1 MASVADTSSAP
12 VDTLGRPLRDLR
24 ISLTDRCNFRCGY
37 CMPRELFGADHA
49 FLPRSELL
57 TPDELD
63 RVVRVF
69 VDLGVRKLRIT
80 GGEPLV
86 RKDLESVIER
96 LAGIHGI
103 EDICLTTNASLLTAQ
118 RARSL
123 RDAGVNRATVS
134 LDAVDD
140 AIFQQMND
148 VGFPLDRVLA
158 GIQYAADANLD
169 PVKVNM
175 VVQRG
180 TNDGQIEPMAEHFRH
195 SGHIV
200 RFIEYMDV
208 GASNGWCLDEVV
220 PSREV
225 IDRIHARWPVAP
237 VEPNYHGEVAERW
250 RYCDGAGEI
259 GVISSV
265 TQPFCGSCTRARLSA
280 EGKLFTCL
288 FGAFGHDLRGLLRDG
303 ADEAALEAKLRGIW
317 QRRSDRYSEERGE
330 HTLPMPKP
338 EMSYIGG

>member
-1 MASVADTSSAP
+1 MAGEPETAPAP
-12 VDTLGRPLRDLR
+12 VDTLGRALRDLR

-57 TPDELD
+57 THDEIERL
-63 RVVRVF
+63 VRVF
-69 VDLGVRKLRIT
+69 VRLGVRKLRIT

-96 LAGIHGI
+96 LAGLEGI
-103 EDICLTTNASLLTAQ
+103 EDVCLTTNASLLTAE

-123 RDAGVNRATVS
+123 RDAGVNRATIS

-140 AIFQQMND
+140 AIFQRMND

-158 GIQYAADANLD
+158 GIDHAAQAGLD
-169 PVKVNM
+169 PIKINM

-180 TNDGQIEPMAEHFRH
+180 INDDQIEPMAGHFRH

-200 RFIEYMDV
+200 RFIEFMDV
-208 GASNGWCLDEVV
+208 GVTNGWRMEHVV
-220 PSREV
+220 PSQEIV
-225 IDRIHARWPVAP
+225 DRLHAQWPIEP
-237 VEPNYHGEVAERW
+237 LEPNYHGEVAERW
-250 RYCDGAGEI
+250 RYRDGAGEI

-280 EGKLFTCL
+280 EGQLFTCL
-288 FGAFGHDLRGLLRDG
+288 FGTAGHDLRGLLRDG
-303 ADEAALEAKLRGIW
+303 ADDQAVEARLRGIW
-317 QRRSDRYSEERGE
+317 QRRSDRYSEQRGE
-330 HTLPMPKP
+330 YTLPTPKV

>member
-1 MASVADTSSAP
+1 
-12 VDTLGRPLRDLR
+12 VDTLGRELRDLR

-57 TPDELD
+57 THDEIERL
-63 RVVRVF
+63 VRVF
-69 VDLGVRKLRIT
+69 VGLGVRKLRIT

-86 RKDLESVIER
+86 RKDLESVIQR
-96 LAGIHGI
+96 VATIDGI
-103 EDICLTTNASLLTAQ
+103 EDVCLTTNASLLTAQ

-123 RDAGVNRATVS
+123 RDAGVNRATIS

-140 AIFQQMND
+140 QTFQRMND

-158 GIQYAADANLD
+158 GIGHAADAGLD
-169 PVKVNM
+169 PIKINM

-180 TNDGQIEPMAEHFRH
+180 VNDDQIEPMADHFRH

-200 RFIEYMDV
+200 RFIEFMDV
-208 GASNGWCLDEVV
+208 GVSNGWCLDQVV

-225 IDRIHARWPVAP
+225 IDRIHARWPV
-237 VEPNYHGEVAERW
+237 EPLDANYRGEVAERW
-250 RYCDGAGEI
+250 RYQDGAGEL

-280 EGKLFTCL
+280 EGQLFTCL
-288 FGAFGHDLRGLLRDG
+288 FGAAGHDLRSMVREG
-303 ADEAALEAKLRGIW
+303 ADDTAIEQRLRGIW
-317 QRRSDRYSEERGE
+317 QRRSDRYSEQRGE
-330 HTLPMPKP
+330 YTLPTPKV

>member
-1 MASVADTSSAP
+1 MAADTGSALSP
-12 VDTLGRPLRDLR
+12 VDTLGRELRDLR

-57 TPDELD
+57 SHDEIERL
-63 RVVRVF
+63 VRIF

-96 LAGIHGI
+96 VAGIPGI
-103 EDICLTTNASLLTAQ
+103 DDICLTTNASLLTPE

-134 LDAVDD
+134 LDAMDD
-140 AIFQQMND
+140 TIFQRMND
-148 VGFPLDRVLA
+148 VGFPLERVLA
-158 GIQYAADANLD
+158 GIGYAADAGLD
-169 PVKVNM
+169 PLKVNM

-180 TNDGQIEPMAEHFRH
+180 TNDSQIEPMAEHFRH

-200 RFIEYMDV
+200 RFIEFMDV
-208 GASNGWCLDEVV
+208 GASNGWCLDQVV

-225 IDRIHARWPVAP
+225 VDRIHAQWPVEAL
-237 VEPNYHGEVAERW
+237 EPNYHGEVAERW
-250 RYCDGAGEI
+250 RYTDGGGEF

-288 FGAFGHDLRGLLRDG
+288 FGAAGHDLRGMLREGDQD
-303 ADEAALEAKLRGIW
+303 AAIEAQLRRIW
-317 QRRSDRYSEERGE
+317 QRRSDRYSEQRGE
-330 HTLPMPKP
+330 YTLPTPKV